1 MWWLVNI
8 LILVS
13 LGQYVHL
20 PSLVQTLGFSVTEL
34 GSDGGKDI
42 LLDVRMSLKFGSL
55 LKPIFCGTIFLSS
68 SQCSIRFQFFQIKF
82 LIIGF

>member
-8 LILVS
+8 LILLS

-34 GSDGGKDI
+34 GNDGGKDI
-42 LLDVRMSLKFGSL
+42 LLDVRMSLKLGSL
-55 LKPIFCGTIFLSS
+55 LKPISGFLWGDFLSS
-68 SQCSIRFQFFQIKF
+68 SQCSIMFQF
-82 LIIGF
+82 L

>member
-34 GSDGGKDI
+34 RNDGGKDI
-42 LLDVRMSLKFGSL
+42 LLDVRMSLKLGSL
-55 LKPIFCGTIFLSS
+55 LKPISGFCAKICLSS
-68 SQCSIRFQFFQIKF
+68 SQCSIMFQF
-82 LIIGF
+82 L

>member
-34 GSDGGKDI
+34 GNDGGKDI
-42 LLDVRMSLKFGSL
+42 LLDVRMSLKLGSL
-55 LKPIFCGTIFLSS
+55 LKPTSGFCGKIFLSS
-68 SQCSIRFQFFQIKF
+68 SQCSIMF
-82 LIIGF
+82 